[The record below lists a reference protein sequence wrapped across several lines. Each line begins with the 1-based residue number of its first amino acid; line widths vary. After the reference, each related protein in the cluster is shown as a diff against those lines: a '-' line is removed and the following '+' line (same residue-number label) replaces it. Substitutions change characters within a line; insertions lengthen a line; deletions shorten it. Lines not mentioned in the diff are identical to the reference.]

1 MYKNDSSTPIFPE
14 FGLPFGGYLDP
25 DNRWVKKAAM
35 IPWAVVER
43 EYKNQLSGSTTGCP
57 ALTARM
63 AFGALVI
70 KEELKA
76 SDRETV
82 EQIRENPYLQ
92 FFIGLDGFQIAEPFD
107 ASMMVHFRKRFPVES
122 MNRIN
127 EAMTLVAAK
136 PKKEKPSDKDDD
148 APKDS
153 KKNSGE
159 STSDVNSAEA
169 AEDEN
174 RGKLLIDATCAPA
187 DIRYPTDLNLLNQAR
202 EKTEAI
208 IDRLHKERPD
218 GSKKPRTYRKN
229 ARQEY
234 LAVAKK
240 KSKSAKVIRKA
251 IRKQLGYVGRNLA
264 HIKTL
269 TQTVSLGVLKRNLY
283 RALLVISELHRQQK
297 IMYDSK
303 QKRIADRIVS
313 IWFPNVRPIKR
324 GKANAETEF
333 GAKLNLSLVNGF
345 AFMERIDWNNFNEST
360 DLIQTI
366 KRYRRRFGFF
376 PESVHVDKI
385 YRNKANRKY
394 CKQNGIRLSGPA
406 MGRPV
411 KDEIMRRERKQLA
424 RQDEI
429 DRIPIEGKFGEGK
442 RRFGLAR
449 IMAKLAETSLTVIGM
464 NLFVMNLHKISRQC
478 NLNQLFLLIDLWI
491 EGIKNALQAVIK
503 ALCRRWMNIFRNQ
516 ISLGSDSV
524 QTSP

>member
-1 MYKNDSSTPIFPE
+1 MYKDDSFTPIFPE

-35 IPWAVVER
+35 IPWAVVTR

-92 FFIGLDGFQIAEPFD
+92 FFIGLEGFQTAEPFD

-122 MNRIN
+122 MNKIN
-127 EAMTLVAAK
+127 EAMTLATAK
-136 PKKEKPSDKDDD
+136 PKEETSSDKDDD
-148 APKDS
+148 APKVSMNPLD
-153 KKNSGE
+153 E
-159 STSDVNSAEA
+159 STSDKDDADASKV
-169 AEDEN
+169 EN
-174 RGKLLIDATCAPA
+174 RGKLLIDATCTPA
-187 DIRYPTDLNLLNQAR
+187 DIRYPTDLNLLNEAR
-202 EKTEAI
+202 EKTEAV
-208 IDRLHKERPD
+208 IDRLHQERPN
-218 GSKKPRTYRKN
+218 GIKKPRTYRKK
-229 ARQEY
+229 ARKEY

-240 KSKSAKVIRKA
+240 KSKSYKVIRKT
-251 IRKQLGYVGRNLA
+251 IRKQLGYVERNLA
-264 HIKTL
+264 YIKTL
-269 TQTVSLGVLKRNLY
+269 TQTVSLGVLKLNLY
-283 RALLVISELHRQQK
+283 WALLVISELHRQQK

-313 IWFPNVRPIKR
+313 IWFPHVRPIKR

-345 AFMERIDWNNFNEST
+345 AFMERLDWNNFNEST
-360 DLIQTI
+360 DLVQAI
-366 KRYRRRFGFF
+366 KNFHRRFGFF
-376 PESVHVDKI
+376 PESVHADQI
-385 YRNKANRKY
+385 YRNKNNRKY

-411 KDEIMRRERKQLA
+411 KDKIILREQKQLA

-429 DRIPIEGKFGEGK
+429 DRVPIEGKFGEGK
-442 RRFGLAR
+442 RRFGLAK

-464 NLFVMNLHKISRQC
+464 NLFVMNLHKISRLC
-478 NLNQLFLLIDLWI
+478 NLNQFFLFIYLWI
-491 EGIKNALQAVIK
+491 EGINKALQAVIK
-503 ALCRRWMNIFRNQ
+503 AKWMRYMNIFSNQ
-516 ISLGSDSV
+516 SFFSSESV
-524 QTSP
+524 RTSP

>member
-1 MYKNDSSTPIFPE
+1 LHAFLKTFALDNGKMYRNDSLTPIFPE

-25 DNRWVKKAAM
+25 DNRWVKKATM

-92 FFIGLDGFQIAEPFD
+92 FFIGLEGFQTKEPFD

-127 EAMTLVAAK
+127 EAMTVAAAK
-136 PKKEKPSDKDDD
+136 PQKEKSSDKDGD

-153 KKNSGE
+153 MTSSDE
-159 STSDVNSAEA
+159 STSDENIDEA

-174 RGKLLIDATCAPA
+174 RGKLLIDATCTPA
-187 DIRYPTDLNLLNQAR
+187 DIRYPTDLNLLNEAR

-208 IDRLHKERPD
+208 IDRLHKECPD
-218 GSKKPRTYRKN
+218 ESKKPRTYRKK
-229 ARQEY
+229 ARKEY

-240 KSKSAKVIRKA
+240 KSKSFKVIRKA

-269 TQTVSLGVLKRNLY
+269 AQTVSLGVLKRNLY
-283 RALLVISELHRQQK
+283 RSLLVISELHRQQK

-313 IWFPNVRPIKR
+313 IWFPQIRPIKR

-345 AFMERIDWNNFNEST
+345 AFMERIDWSNFNEST

-366 KRYRRRFGFF
+366 KNFHHRFGFF

-385 YRNKANRKY
+385 YRNKDNRNY
-394 CKQNGIRLSGPA
+394 CKKYGIRISGPA

-429 DRIPIEGKFGEGK
+429 DRVPIEGKFGEGK

-449 IMAKLAETSLTVIGM
+449 IMAKLAETSLTVIGI
-464 NLFVMNLHKISRQC
+464 NLFVMNLHKISRLC
-478 NLNQLFLLIDLWI
+478 NLNQFFLFIDLWI
-491 EGIKNALQAVIK
+491 EGINKALQAIIK
-503 ALCRRWMNIFRNQ
+503 AKWRRCTNFF
-516 ISLGSDSV
+516 
-524 QTSP
+524 

>member
-1 MYKNDSSTPIFPE
+1 MYKNDSFTPMFPE

-35 IPWAVVER
+35 IPWEVVER
-43 EYKNQLSGSTTGCP
+43 EYKNKLSGSTTGCP

-63 AFGALVI
+63 AFGSLVI

-92 FFIGLDGFQIAEPFD
+92 FFIGLDGFQTGEPFD

-122 MNRIN
+122 MNKIN
-127 EAMTLVAAK
+127 EAMTLAAAK
-136 PKKEKPSDKDDD
+136 PKDDKSSDEDDD
-148 APKDS
+148 VPKDS
-153 KKNSGE
+153 MKLSDE
-159 STSDVNSAEA
+159 STSNKDGNETFEV
-169 AEDEN
+169 EN
-174 RGKLLIDATCAPA
+174 RGKLLIDATCTPA
-187 DIRYPTDLNLLNQAR
+187 DIRYPTDLNLLNEAR

-208 IDRLHKERPD
+208 IDRLHQERPD
-218 GSKKPRTYRKN
+218 GSKKPRTYREN
-229 ARQEY
+229 ARKEY
-234 LAVAKK
+234 LAISKK
-240 KSKSAKVIRKA
+240 KRNPYKVIRRA
-251 IRKQLGYVGRNLA
+251 IRKQLGYVNRNLA

-269 TQTVSLGVLKRNLY
+269 SQTVSLGVLKRNLY
-283 RALLVISELHRQQK
+283 RALLVISELYRQQK

-313 IWFPNVRPIKR
+313 IWFPYVRPIKR

-366 KRYRRRFGFF
+366 KNFRHHFGFF
-376 PESVHVDKI
+376 PESVHVDQI
-385 YRNKANRKY
+385 YRNKSNRDY
-394 CKQNGIRLSGPA
+394 CKKYGIRISGPA

-411 KDEIMRRERKQLA
+411 KDKIIRREQKQLA

-429 DRIPIEGKFGEGK
+429 DRVAIEGKFGEGK

-449 IMAKLAETSLTVIGM
+449 IMAKLAETSLTVIGL
-464 NLFVMNLHKISRQC
+464 NLFVMNLHKISRLG
-478 NLNQLFLLIDLWI
+478 NLNRFFLFIDLWI
-491 EGIKNALQAVIK
+491 EVIQEALQTLIK
-503 ALCRRWMNIFRNQ
+503 SKWRRWINFFSNQ
-516 ISLGSDSV
+516 SSFGSDPV
-524 QTSP
+524 RTSP